1 MSDSYDVAVIG
12 AGPGG
17 YVAAIRAAQYGLRT
31 VIFERE
37 ALGGTCLNWGC
48 IPTKAMLHS
57 CEVLHEA
64 RGAVKFGIT
73 LGGTTPVVDLPKLY
87 AYKDKTIKKLTG
99 GVRSLLTGNGVEI
112 VSGTAELADA
122 HTLRLAEDPQTHY
135 RARNIIIATGSR
147 VVIPPIPGLEES
159 GYWTSRTALE
169 DNPDLP
175 ERLLIV
181 GGGVIS
187 VEFANIY
194 QELGVHVTV
203 VEMMDQLLPRMDTD
217 IAATLQKRFEQNGI
231 AVFTGATVERVSG
244 SGPRTVQVRTAD
256 GVESIET
263 DQVMVAVGR
272 AASLTLSGANAAGV
286 RIDRGSIPVNDQ
298 LQTSVPHIY
307 AIGDVTGRRQLAHAA
322 SADAEAAVD
331 HIAGKRHFGNRQV
344 IPSCVYTRPEVASVG
359 MTAAEAEEAGYGVA
373 EGVFPL
379 AANSKSTIMGESSG
393 MVKIISDAHT
403 GAVLGAHLIGPRVT
417 DMVAELSLAMRAEVT
432 VDELAT
438 TVHPHP
444 TVSEAVME
452 AAQDVHE
459 RSIHKPPRRK

>member
-87 AYKDKTIKKLTG
+87 AYKDKTVKKLTG

-331 HIAGKRHFGNRQV
+331 QDAIDAITQTNR
-344 IPSCVYTRPEVASVG
+344 E
-359 MTAAEAEEAGYGVA
+359 TAAWIA
-373 EGVFPL
+373 
-379 AANSKSTIMGESSG
+379 SRQS
-393 MVKIISDAHT
+393 
-403 GAVLGAHLIGPRVT
+403 
-417 DMVAELSLAMRAEVT
+417 SLA
-432 VDELAT
+432 
-438 TVHPHP
+438 
-444 TVSEAVME
+444 
-452 AAQDVHE
+452 
-459 RSIHKPPRRK
+459 K